1 MPFATTI
8 SPAPLLNTPKLIFE
22 LSKDSQNRFMELETV
37 IFTYV
42 LLELIEQKTEQI
54 WEVKT
59 KEYPSSSELYIDQ
72 QFFQPIPLPIE
83 RTIELPPREE
93 ILANMKKLEGVRYF
107 WGGAYPYGIPNILK
121 FYPHISER
129 ADLADFICQGV
140 DCSGLLFFA
149 TNGWTPRNT
158 TELTRFGTNIF
169 DPSLPLEELKLE
181 PLDIIVW
188 QGHVLIAVSPDTLI
202 ESRIDKGVCFSPLKT
217 RFPEV
222 QKIAADQKKELFV
235 RRWYNGTSCA
245 IKLL

>member
-1 MPFATTI
+1 MSFATTI
-8 SPAPLLNTPKLIFE
+8 SPAPLLNVPKLIFE

-42 LLELIEQKTEQI
+42 LLELIQQKTDQI

-59 KEYPSSSELYIDQ
+59 NEYPTSSKLFIDQ
-72 QFFQPIPLPIE
+72 KFFEPIPLAIE
-83 RTIELPPREE
+83 RTIELPSREE
-93 ILANMKKLEGVRYF
+93 ILANMKKLEGLRYF
-107 WGGAYPYGIPNILK
+107 WGGSYPYGIPNILK

-129 ADLADFICQGV
+129 EDLADLICQGV

-149 TNGWTPRNT
+149 TNGYTPRNT
-158 TELTRFGTNIF
+158 SELIHFGTNI
-169 DPSLPLEELKLE
+169 PLENLKLE

-188 QGHVLIAVSPDTLI
+188 QGHVLIAVSSDTLI

-222 QKIAADQKKELFV
+222 QKIAASQKKELFV
-235 RRWYNGTSCA
+235 RRWYPQ
-245 IKLL
+245 I